1 MTEEDRNKEDL
12 AVSGYKFLRAYFKWE
27 GTIDR
32 QIINLRLTERQQY
45 CTYKKQAKDILLQNS
60 DFLIEWLFIMW
71 DKRRVAQKKQETD
84 N

>member
-1 MTEEDRNKEDL
+1 MRGKRSTILKDFCKKVSESENMTEEDRNKEDL

-45 CTYKKQAKDILLQNS
+45 CTYKK
-60 DFLIEWLFIMW
+60 
-71 DKRRVAQKKQETD
+71 
-84 N
+84 